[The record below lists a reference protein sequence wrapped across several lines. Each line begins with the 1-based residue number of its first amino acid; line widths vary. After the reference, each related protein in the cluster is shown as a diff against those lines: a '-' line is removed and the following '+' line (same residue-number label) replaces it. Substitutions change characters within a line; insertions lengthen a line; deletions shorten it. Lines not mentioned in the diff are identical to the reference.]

1 MPRWFQTIL
10 MLREDQLIRWG
21 RINFWIAMLG
31 TLLFVI
37 GTCTVYYMVNL
48 RLTKAVTWQA
58 DTLLHDAQILSVDSS
73 KEKPLLL
80 SCRMVAITL
89 VSTMKALGGTWV
101 LIAVLIPFS
110 LFAGVLSLR
119 LRELAI
125 EIQVLRNEKN
135 KFESHVSYKE
145 QHNP

>member
-1 MPRWFQTIL
+1 

-21 RINFWIAMLG
+21 RINFWIAMLA
-31 TLLFVI
+31 TLLFAM
-37 GTCTVYYMVNL
+37 GTWTAYYMVNV
-48 RLTKAVTWQA
+48 RLTKAVHWQA
-58 DTLLHDAQILSVDSS
+58 DTLLNDAKILSVESS

-89 VSTMKALGGTWV
+89 VSTMKALGSAWV

-110 LFAGVLSLR
+110 LIAGVLSLR

-125 EIQVLRNEKN
+125 EIQLLRNEKN
-135 KFESHVSYKE
+135 KFESHVSDKE